1 MSKQARR
8 AGKASAKLAKYKEP
22 STNLL
27 EMPMEIMEMIIGELN
42 FPDLPS
48 FLRVCKTLKVPPRRD
63 LPANL
68 VRIRGIKI
76 WSTVIRV
83 TKI

>member
-8 AGKASAKLAKYKEP
+8 AGNKLAKYEEP

-63 LPANL
+63 LPADLL